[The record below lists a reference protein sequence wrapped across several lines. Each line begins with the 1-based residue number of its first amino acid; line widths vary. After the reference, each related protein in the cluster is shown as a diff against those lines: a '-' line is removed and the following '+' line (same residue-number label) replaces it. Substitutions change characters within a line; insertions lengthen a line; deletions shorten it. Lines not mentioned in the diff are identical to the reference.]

1 MTEDGDH
8 RRCLESYQARLFRSE
23 DQQALL
29 RVLNQM
35 PSELQ
40 AICRCLMV
48 ATVTEAARNLG
59 ISRRQLRRA
68 VEVARTYLR
77 DAGFAE

>member
-1 MTEDGDH
+1 MKNGSKAITRAH
-8 RRCLESYQARLFRSE
+8 SIRKL
-23 DQQALL
+23 DQSALL

>member
-8 RRCLESYQARLFRSE
+8 RRCLESYQARLHRSE
-23 DQQALL
+23 DQEALL
-29 RVLNQM
+29 SVLSQM

-40 AICRCLMV
+40 PICRCLMV
-48 ATVTEAARNLG
+48 ATVTQAARTLG

-68 VEVARTYLR
+68 VEVVRTYLR